1 MNNLNYDG
9 IYDILNKM
17 NLPLVIIVLI
27 LGLAILFLISKILI
41 KAGLFLLVMTFIFDF
56 FMRVLPI
63 DIYQNYPSIKLII
76 NILYALG
83 FFIFAYKN
91 IKRIMKNKRK
101 KELFKD
107 KNPVKKQKSDKNP
120 IKSFFAYT
128 GSLPFLIML
137 LLNVFNPGG
146 GIYKNI
152 LHLLTSL
159 SFLFMVFTTLYNTYK
174 RVDTFKGNTGRM
186 RFDDLNIPFR
196 KNSQNKSKNTDIKVL
211 KKEEN

>member
-56 FMRVLPI
+56 IMRVLPI

-107 KNPVKKQKSDKNP
+107 KNLIPEVDF
-120 IKSFFAYT
+120 IKIFYTYLQAY
-128 GSLPFLIML
+128 LFYLWYLQLYIIHIKELI
-137 LLNVFNPGG
+137 
-146 GIYKNI
+146 
-152 LHLLTSL
+152 HL
-159 SFLFMVFTTLYNTYK
+159 
-174 RVDTFKGNTGRM
+174 RE
-186 RFDDLNIPFR
+186 I
-196 KNSQNKSKNTDIKVL
+196 QA
-211 KKEEN
+211 E